1 MDFDV
6 LFSGV
11 PVNDFNESQAWY
23 ERFFG
28 RAPDV
33 VAHDAEV
40 MWRVSDGGWLYI
52 LRDEV
57 RAGNGIVSLAVSD
70 IAAAMLAL
78 EGRGIAV
85 GPIKPEGDAGQK
97 AVVLDPE
104 GNSISIIQAAA
115 GA

>member
-1 MDFDV
+1 MDLDV

-11 PVNDFNESQAWY
+11 PVNDFNESQVWY
-23 ERFFG
+23 ARFFG
-28 RAPDV
+28 RAADV

-52 LRDEV
+52 LRGEV
-57 RAGNGIVSLAVSD
+57 RAGQGIVSLAVSD

-78 EGRGIAV
+78 EGRGIAA
-85 GPIKPEGDAGQK
+85 GPIKPDGDAGRK
-97 AVVLDPE
+97 AVVLDPD
-104 GNSISIIQAAA
+104 GNSIWIIQVAA